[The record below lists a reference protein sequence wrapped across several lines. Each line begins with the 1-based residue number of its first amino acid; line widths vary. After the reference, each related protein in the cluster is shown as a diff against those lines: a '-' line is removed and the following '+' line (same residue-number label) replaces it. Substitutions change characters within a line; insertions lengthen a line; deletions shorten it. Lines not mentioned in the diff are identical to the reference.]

1 MMNGK
6 NRLAQM
12 SSVGENCR
20 NMDAYSNE
28 YLEQVM
34 KLIVRNSL
42 NVAKV
47 SMMTMGGKTPPAKT
61 RLLVD

>member
-12 SSVGENCR
+12 SNVGEDCR

-28 YLEQVM
+28 YLEQV
-34 KLIVRNSL
+34 
-42 NVAKV
+42 
-47 SMMTMGGKTPPAKT
+47 
-61 RLLVD
+61 